1 MRVLIVEDEPNLG
14 RQLRST
20 LEGAGYAVSEAGD
33 GRQAM
38 RRLAAQPPDL
48 VVLDIFM
55 PEMDGLEVLQ
65 QLREQCR
72 SCRVMAIS
80 AADACSP
87 VANSWSASRQAGCAV
102 SSAVLCSRRSVV
114 FPCAETTAIIWK
126 PAAAASASC
135 PAAQRSPAAS
145 ATEEPPNL

>member
-1 MRVLIVEDEPNLG
+1 MKTVLVVDDDPSIRALI
-14 RQLRST
+14 RLY

-38 RRLAAQPPDL
+38 RQMAAQPPDL

-72 SCRVMAIS
+72 SCKVMAIS
-80 AADACSP
+80 GGSAKVGMDLLGHATIFGADD
-87 VANSWSASRQAGCAV
+87 
-102 SSAVLCSRRSVV
+102 VL
-114 FPCAETTAIIWK
+114 EK
-126 PAAAASASC
+126 PFDAPTLLDKAAALIGK
-135 PAAQRSPAAS
+135 PDH
-145 ATEEPPNL
+145 